1 MSEFNIND
9 IATTLKKN
17 VDTKGLIDVSAGV
30 EEQFGVTKTKFRLA
44 VDLLKEEGYQ
54 VYLRP
59 ATQLGTEKKTFV
71 KVLAS
76 SESNYKDVY
85 DQTIHPVDKNV

>member
-1 MSEFNIND
+1 MSEVSVND

-17 VDTKGLIDVSAGV
+17 VDTKGLIDISTGV
-30 EEQFGVTKTKFRLA
+30 EEQFGVSKTHFRLA
-44 VDLLKEEGYQ
+44 VDLLKKKGYQ

-59 ATQLGTEKKTFV
+59 ATQLGTEKTTFV

-85 DQTIHPVDKNV
+85 DQTIHPVDKRG